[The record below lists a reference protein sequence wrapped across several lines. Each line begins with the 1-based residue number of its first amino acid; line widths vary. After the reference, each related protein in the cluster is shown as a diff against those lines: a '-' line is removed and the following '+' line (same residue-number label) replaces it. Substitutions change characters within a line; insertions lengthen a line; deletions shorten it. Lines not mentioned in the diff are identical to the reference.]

1 MKCPECGKW
10 NRAGLPHCAYCG
22 TELPDEAYSTGGVL
36 PWQLEMKDKEKPKA
50 YIRVDDD
57 GQYEETDDPRD
68 ALADEMVSLKER
80 KLAGEEEQRRLR
92 RETAARGL
100 APSGRSVRT
109 TSNRSTFFSAYDDNP
124 DATLRPVDPAMVENG
139 GEVRPDARQVYSSK
153 YRASYENQDV
163 HDEEDDVYPP
173 AGEHP
178 TPR

>member
-1 MKCPECGKW
+1 
-10 NRAGLPHCAYCG
+10 
-22 TELPDEAYSTGGVL
+22 
-36 PWQLEMKDKEKPKA
+36 MKDKEKPKA

-109 TSNRSTFFSAYDDNP
+109 TSNRSTFFPLMMITRTPRFARSI
-124 DATLRPVDPAMVENG
+124 RPWSKTAERFARTHGRSILLNIEPAMKI
-139 GEVRPDARQVYSSK
+139 RTFTTKKTTYTAM
-153 YRASYENQDV
+153 AT
-163 HDEEDDVYPP
+163 P
-173 AGEHP
+173 AGW
-178 TPR
+178 

>member
-1 MKCPECGKW
+1 MEELPSDEMSRMRQMEPG
-10 NRAGLPHCAYCG
+10 RLPHCAYCG

-92 RETAARGL
+92 RKRPRGVWL
-100 APSGRSVRT
+100 LPGVLYA
-109 TSNRSTFFSAYDDNP
+109 
-124 DATLRPVDPAMVENG
+124 
-139 GEVRPDARQVYSSK
+139 
-153 YRASYENQDV
+153 
-163 HDEEDDVYPP
+163 PP
-173 AGEHP
+173 A
-178 TPR
+178 TALSFFFRL

>member
-80 KLAGEEEQRRLR
+80 KLAGEE
-92 RETAARGL
+92 
-100 APSGRSVRT
+100 
-109 TSNRSTFFSAYDDNP
+109 
-124 DATLRPVDPAMVENG
+124 
-139 GEVRPDARQVYSSK
+139 
-153 YRASYENQDV
+153 
-163 HDEEDDVYPP
+163 
-173 AGEHP
+173 
-178 TPR
+178 